1 MIHGTHKNNKIGGD
15 KHDRNISFAVF
26 RAYVSACF
34 SFCFSNNACYSR
46 LNTNPYLWWYRG
58 WGIGRSSCASESH
71 KNRQSLL
78 IAIATVLVLTFSL
91 TYVSHA
97 VAPAAWVIAK
107 KALGSFTLHGKKY
120 NFTVMDK
127 LVPAK
132 AASKMNR
139 TSVAAPRISV
149 SIRQALGIAGTD
161 AGIGYLVYDY
171 SIPHQQYVAAAP
183 VFTNGSLLMD
193 PITVNVGGRNVT
205 VWMVHRGGY
214 GSASVC
220 VNRGRVYIHAGGH
233 AGNFHVVNST
243 PGMCGP
249 GRMIDI
255 FVNNRNTGHWPGP
268 VNGGL
273 PSVELVYAGVTV
285 VVSPQLL
292 QRPAIEDWAVANPQH
307 FSEANTRP
315 ALSPSPVGHV
325 LPPEY
330 ARDVSV
336 SVSPESPA
344 PSPTPAPAPSPVA
357 SPQPVPTTE
366 PDQFIHPGLPAIPEL
381 ETSIAPPELKPI
393 PTLLER
399 WISGIP
405 FISFFGRLGLS
416 AGGSCAL
423 SYNMGMFGS
432 GSLDF
437 CRYAGIFSVAGNM
450 VLAFA
455 GIYAVY
461 IIFKRGD

>member
-97 VAPAAWVIAK
+97 VAPWVIAK
-107 KALGSFTLHGKKY
+107 KALGSFSLHGKKY
-120 NFTVMDK
+120 NFSVMDT

-132 AASKMNR
+132 AVSKMNR

-149 SIRQALGIAGTD
+149 SIRQALGIAGTA

-171 SIPHQQYVAAAP
+171 TIPHQQYAISEP
-183 VFTNGSLLMD
+183 VFTQGSPAMD
-193 PITVNVGGRNVT
+193 PITVNVGGRDVT
-205 VWMVHRGGY
+205 VSMVHQGVY
-214 GSASVC
+214 SSASMC
-220 VNRGRVYIHAGGH
+220 VNRGRVNILAGGH
-233 AGNFHVVNST
+233 VGTGGFHVVDST
-243 PGMCGP
+243 PGWCGP
-249 GRMIDI
+249 GRSVVI
-255 FVNNRNTGHWPGP
+255 FVNGVNLGTWPGP

-273 PSVELVYAGVTV
+273 PAIEVVHAGVTV

-292 QRPAIEDWAVANPQH
+292 GRPAIEDWVVANPQH

-315 ALSPSPVGHV
+315 TLSPSPVGHV

-336 SVSPESPA
+336 SISPESPA
-344 PSPTPAPAPSPVA
+344 PSPTPAPVQRPLPAPADGQYIDPGTPDLPDFPVNV
-357 SPQPVPTTE
+357 PVP
-366 PDQFIHPGLPAIPEL
+366 DKLDIP
-381 ETSIAPPELKPI
+381 S
-393 PTLLER
+393 LLDR
-399 WISGIP
+399 WLSGIP
-405 FISFFGRLGLS
+405 FLSFFSQLGI
-416 AGGSCAL
+416 AGGGSCAIGW
-423 SYNMGMFGS
+423 SMGALGS
-432 GSLDF
+432 GVLDF
-437 CRYAGIFSVAGNM
+437 CAFAGAFSVAGNV

-455 GIYAVY
+455 GISAIM
-461 IIFKRGD
+461 IIFRRD